1 MVEFLMIALL
11 AAMVILLVVI
21 AGLVSENNRISREV
35 HAKNI
40 EVAWH
45 KSVVEAFI
53 GKVERERGK

>member
-1 MVEFLMIALL
+1 MVEFFMCAILS
-11 AAMVILLVVI
+11 AMVILLVVI
-21 AGLVSENNRISREV
+21 AGLVADNNRISREI

-45 KSVVEAFI
+45 KSIVEAFI

>member
-1 MVEFLMIALL
+1 MVEFMMIALL
-11 AAMVILLVVI
+11 SAMTLLMVVI
-21 AGLVSENNRISREV
+21 VALVSTNNRISREI

-45 KSVVEAFI
+45 KAVVEAFV

>member
-1 MVEFLMIALL
+1 MIEFFMCALL
-11 AAMVILLVVI
+11 SAMVILLVVI
-21 AGLVSENNRISREV
+21 VALVADNNRITREV

-45 KSVVEAFI
+45 KSIVEAFI